1 MKLLIFIAVC
11 AAIWILVLILVKP
24 KVQRMNRSEKMIF
37 FDAMKK
43 IQRNGNK
50 PRIIP

>member
-1 MKLLIFIAVC
+1 MKLIIFITIC
-11 AAIWILVLILVKP
+11 AAIWILVLILFKP
-24 KVQRMNRSEKMIF
+24 KVHKMNRSEKTIF
-37 FDAMKK
+37 KNAMKK